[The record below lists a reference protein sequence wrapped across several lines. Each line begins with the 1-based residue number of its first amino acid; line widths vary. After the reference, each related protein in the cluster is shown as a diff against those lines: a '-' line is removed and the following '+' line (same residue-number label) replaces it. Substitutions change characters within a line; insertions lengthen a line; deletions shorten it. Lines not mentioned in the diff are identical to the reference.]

1 MKTILRTLPFF
12 LATCLI
18 LTPPALGS
26 NSTGSITGKIK
37 NKEGGGLLGAVI
49 TILKQEQAGGTISF
63 TRSDRNGLYSIA
75 NISPGSY
82 SFQISR
88 EGYQPVTH
96 PPVKIEPGKT
106 TTLNIV
112 LQEFLAFVV
121 ADEDP
126 RNWDLKTVIRST
138 SDRRLIF
145 RGLPAG
151 PGESVTALERE
162 GLSNPGSFSRGGSVN
177 VASSASLSNE
187 NYSVLPS
194 YGRNGIVSN
203 FAFAE
208 PVGEHSRMIF
218 AGQLNSGYDSLW
230 RVRNVYNYRPEAG
243 RDLRFSIS
251 YGRLSLN
258 APSPGSVSRPTQFFT
273 QDQAVLRESGAR
285 TLGFGFEARDKISD
299 SIAVEYGFDYSRITL
314 GTTKSV
320 FSPMVRLIIT
330 PAGSWTILAE
340 RTSRRISENNTAILP
355 DGELVNLMEP
365 TYIAKIDG
373 ELYSSQF
380 KHTEISIS
388 RPLLGETSMGIGVYE
403 DHIEGPGTPFL
414 IQTNSYIKPRMA
426 QLTEDQASQRGV
438 RVTMSRRFLDFLDGS
453 VAYVRGT
460 GTALTGMDDQL
471 AGEVLARDIL
481 KYMHRQYYHALTSQ
495 LNATLA
501 KTKTNFTTIV
511 RWYPGSTITP
521 IDLFSD
527 RYDTMTKGVNF
538 FVRQAIPLPE
548 FMATAG
554 RWEALVDVRNLLDQG
569 KDRFRATDGDLFVT
583 RNPRSFRFGL
593 NLNFY

>member
-1 MKTILRTLPFF
+1 MKTILRTF
-12 LATCLI
+12 LLFLITCLI
-18 LTPPALGS
+18 LAPSAFGS
-26 NSTGSITGKIK
+26 SATGTITGKIK

-49 TILKQEQAGGTISF
+49 TLLKQEQAGGTISF

-75 NISPGSY
+75 NISPGAY

-88 EGYQPVTH
+88 EGYQPVTQST
-96 PPVKIEPGKT
+96 VKIEPGKT
-106 TTLNIV
+106 TTLNVV

-121 ADEDP
+121 SEDDP
-126 RNWDLKTVIRST
+126 RNWDLKSVIRST

-145 RGLPAG
+145 RGLPEG
-151 PGESVTALERE
+151 PAEAASVLERV
-162 GLSNPGSFSRGGSVN
+162 SSPGSFSRGGSVN
-177 VASSASLSNE
+177 IASSAGLSNE

-194 YGRNGIVSN
+194 NGRNGIVSN

-208 PVGEHSRMIF
+208 PVGDHSRMIF

-230 RVRNVYNYRPEAG
+230 RVRNIYNYRPEDG
-243 RDLRFSIS
+243 KDLRFSMS

-258 APSPGSVSRPTQFFT
+258 APGPGTVARPTEFFT
-273 QDQAVLRESGAR
+273 QDQAALRESGAR
-285 TLGFGFEARDKISD
+285 TLGFGFETRDKISD
-299 SIAVEYGFDYSRITL
+299 LIALEYGFDYSRVTH

-320 FSPMVRLIIT
+320 FSPMVRLILT

-340 RTSRRISENNTAILP
+340 RTSRRISENNMAVLP
-355 DGELVNLMEP
+355 EGELVNLMEP
-365 TYIAKIDG
+365 TYIAQIDG

-388 RPLLGETSMGIGVYE
+388 RPFLADTSMGIGVYE
-403 DHIEGPGTPFL
+403 DHIEGQGTPFV
-414 IQTNSYIKPRMA
+414 IQTNGLLKPRMA
-426 QLTEDQASQRGV
+426 QLTEDQSSHRGL
-438 RVTMSRRFLDFLDGS
+438 RVTISRRFLDFMDGS

-471 AGEVLARDIL
+471 AREALARDIL
-481 KYMHRQYYHALTSQ
+481 KYMHRQYYHSVTSQ
-495 LNATLA
+495 VSATLA
-501 KTKTNFTTIV
+501 RTKTNFTTVV
-511 RWYPGSTITP
+511 RWYPGSTLTP